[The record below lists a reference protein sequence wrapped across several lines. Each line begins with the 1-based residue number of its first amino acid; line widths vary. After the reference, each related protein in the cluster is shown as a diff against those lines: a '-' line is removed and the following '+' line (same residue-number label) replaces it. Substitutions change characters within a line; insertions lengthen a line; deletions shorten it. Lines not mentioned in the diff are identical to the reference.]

1 MFVPVIGLC
10 WDCTDL
16 VNMYKAYTGQ
26 KRSKTSLE
34 EEISE
39 RVAEI
44 RTKITPC
51 FPLHYSVSSGAY
63 IGYQVLAFS
72 TVPLLEKPDS
82 AISAINIGVM

>member
-10 WDCTDL
+10 WDRTDL

-26 KRSKTSLE
+26 KRSKTSLG

-51 FPLHYSVSSGAY
+51 FPLHYSY
-63 IGYQVLAFS
+63 IGYRVLAFS